1 MTLTLFAGTAN
12 PGLGAA
18 TAGRLGVAPG
28 ACAIRVFPDGELHVE
43 IRESVRGHDV
53 YLLQAAGP
61 PAERHLLELLL
72 LADACRRAGAARVTA
87 VLPYFP
93 YARQDRRAIGREAI
107 GARVVADLLAAGDLA
122 RIVAVDLHS
131 AAVEGFLAPPL
142 DHLSAVPVLAAALR
156 DDPPERGIVVA
167 PDAGAAHL
175 AERYAYA
182 LRLPMAIVQK
192 VRLSGSDVAVRSVT
206 GDVAGRAPV
215 IVDDMISTG
224 GTVAATA
231 AALLAAGCQ
240 PALTVVATH
249 GLFVGPARERLASL
263 GLRRLIVT
271 DTLPAADLPG
281 LPVCVVSVAPLVA
294 DAIARLHTGRSL
306 GDLLAHDPTPQQAG
320 GRPSRRPRVVPP
332 ES

>member
-1 MTLTLFAGTAN
+1 MTLTLFAGSAN
-12 PGLGAA
+12 PGLAAA
-18 TAGRLGVAPG
+18 TAERLGITPG
-28 ACAIRVFPDGELHVE
+28 ACSLRAFPDGELHVE

-72 LADACRRAGAARVTA
+72 LADACRRAGAARLTA

-93 YARQDRRAIGREAI
+93 YARQDRRATGREAI
-107 GARVVADLLAAGDLA
+107 GARVVADLLGTRDLA

-131 AAVEGFLAPPL
+131 AALEGFLTPPL
-142 DHLSAVPVLAAALR
+142 EHLSAVPVLAAALG
-156 DDPPERGIVVA
+156 DDRPERGIVVA

-175 AERYAYA
+175 AERYAEA
-182 LRLPMAIVQK
+182 LRLPVAIVQK
-192 VRLSGSDVAVRSVT
+192 ARLSGSEVAVRSVT

-224 GTVAATA
+224 GTIAAAA

-249 GLFVGPARERLASL
+249 GLFVGPVRERLAPL
-263 GLRRLIVT
+263 GLRRLLVT
-271 DTLPAADLPG
+271 DTLPAAVLPG
-281 LPVCVVSVAPLVA
+281 TPLRVVSVAPMLA
-294 DAIARLHTGRSL
+294 DAVSRLHAGRSL
-306 GDLLAHDPTPQQAG
+306 GDLLIHDSTP
-320 GRPSRRPRVVPP
+320 
-332 ES
+332 